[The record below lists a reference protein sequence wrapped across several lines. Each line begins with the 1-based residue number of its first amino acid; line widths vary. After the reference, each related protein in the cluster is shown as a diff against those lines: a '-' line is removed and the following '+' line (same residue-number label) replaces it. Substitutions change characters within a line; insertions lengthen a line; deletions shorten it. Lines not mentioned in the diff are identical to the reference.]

1 MNQIELWVLAISM
14 SYANAWLLR
23 RSSIAR
29 TSLVD
34 SIVFY
39 LLVMMA
45 SMLVGAVLYFE
56 QPTQVGLAEALGLSL
71 LVMSVGVL
79 AVLHYWTKDDDVEDS
94 KLAAHVERSDEQELQ
109 RSIVIS
115 RAYVVYFLVMMASM
129 TAVGLV
135 YIFDTAIEGLNIG
148 LVLGNVIMIP
158 GIVMILRYASKH
170 PGYAIE
176 PPSQVNPSKKLGRWT
191 LVFLVLLNEFAMG
204 WAFALA
210 SGNLA
215 TANGSLA
222 GIAST
227 LNYVTGSD
235 WFLFSLSFEILFS
248 IYMLRSYFSI
258 DFIRIVCLQCLTLI
272 FVPTAIGGYLWSTT
286 SIIAGVLIFVGLLFL
301 SFIPLRD
308 GQAGS
313 QNIRRYLRIV
323 LVLDALAV
331 ISLLLWVLY
340 RIDLVQFA
348 CLIGEAVLYFNSI
361 LERVSMEKG
370 ARISVSERSGADI
383 LHHS

>member
-204 WAFALA
+204 WTFALA

-308 GQAGS
+308 GQVGS
-313 QNIRRYLRIV
+313 QNIRKYLRTV
-323 LVLDALAV
+323 WVLDALAV
-331 ISLLLWVLY
+331 IGLLLWVLY
-340 RIDLVQFA
+340 RIDLVLFA

-370 ARISVSERSGADI
+370 ARISVPERSCTDV
-383 LHHS
+383 LHHN

>member
-45 SMLVGAVLYFE
+45 SMLAGAVLYFE

-308 GQAGS
+308 GQVGS
-313 QNIRRYLRIV
+313 QNIRKYLRTV
-323 LVLDALAV
+323 WVLDALAV
-331 ISLLLWVLY
+331 IGLLLWVLY
-340 RIDLVQFA
+340 RIDLVLFA

-370 ARISVSERSGADI
+370 ARISVPERSCTDV
-383 LHHS
+383 LHHN